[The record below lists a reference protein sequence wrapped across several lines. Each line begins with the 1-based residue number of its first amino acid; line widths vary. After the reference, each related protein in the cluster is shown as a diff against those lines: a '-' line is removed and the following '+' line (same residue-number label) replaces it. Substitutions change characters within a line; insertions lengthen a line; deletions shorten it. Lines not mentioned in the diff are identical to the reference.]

1 MPERAENEK
10 RGEAR
15 IVTVLGGSGF
25 LGRRIVN
32 RLLERN
38 YSVRAVSRHPQGMR
52 RQFSSQLK
60 TPEAVKADI
69 LDEAQVY
76 AAIAGSYAV
85 VNAVSLYVEHGEQ
98 TFDRVHVK
106 AAADLAS
113 ASLQS
118 GVRQFVQI
126 SGIGSD
132 SRSMSPYIKARGRG
146 EEVVRSAFSGALV
159 VRPAIMTGPD
169 DAFLTTLVRL
179 VRLLPVYPLF
189 GDGSTRLQPVY
200 VEDVAEGVARLI
212 EEGSDRDSR
221 TFEFGGPR
229 VFTYREL
236 LQEIAQQID
245 TSVRTV
251 PMPFAVWKA
260 LATAAEMLP
269 GLPLTRNQVELM
281 REDNVTRTG
290 MCGLIELGI
299 EPMDID
305 HVIRIIERPK

>member
-1 MPERAENEK
+1 MQEQAEHGN
-10 RGEAR
+10 RGGAR
-15 IVTVLGGSGF
+15 IVTVIGGSGF

-38 YSVRAVSRHPQGMR
+38 YSVRAVSRHPERVR
-52 RQFSSQLK
+52 RHFSSQL
-60 TPEAVKADI
+60 TAPEAIKADV
-69 LDEAQVY
+69 LDAAQVS
-76 AAIAGSYAV
+76 AAIAGSHAV

-98 TFDRVHVK
+98 TFERVHVK
-106 AAADLAS
+106 GAADLAS

-132 SRSMSPYIKARGRG
+132 SRSTSPYIKARGRG
-146 EEVVRSAFSGALV
+146 EEVVRKAFSGAFV
-159 VRPAIMTGPD
+159 VRPAVMTGPD
-169 DAFLTTLVRL
+169 DAFLTTLLRL

-212 EEGSDRDSR
+212 DGGSDRDSH

-229 VFTYREL
+229 IFTYREL
-236 LQEIAQQID
+236 LQEIARQVD
-245 TSVRTV
+245 TSVRLV

-260 LATAAEMLP
+260 LAAAAEILP
-269 GLPLTRNQVELM
+269 GAPLTRNQVELM

-290 MCGLIELGI
+290 MQGLGELDI
-299 EPMDID
+299 KPMDID
-305 HVIRIIERPK
+305 QVIRMIERQK